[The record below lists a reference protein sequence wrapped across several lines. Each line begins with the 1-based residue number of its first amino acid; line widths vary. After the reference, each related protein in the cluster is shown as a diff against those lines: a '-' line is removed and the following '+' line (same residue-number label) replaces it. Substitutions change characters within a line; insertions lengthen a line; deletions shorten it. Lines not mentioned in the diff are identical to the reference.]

1 MKALFTPFKVGLVV
15 VGAFMAFLYMYG
27 QVKGGIEDDKAGYR
41 VSAIF
46 RDVSGLAPKSRVVI
60 AGINVGQIDQ
70 IELAGDQARVWIKV
84 NIPLKSD
91 ARIARRSAGLLGE
104 FYIQLTPGYTGTPL
118 KDGDE
123 IKNVDYDTEM
133 SDVINEVKAITSNVS
148 EITASLNRVVSG
160 VDGEQ
165 RLVDT
170 LNAVRDTAQEINRT
184 VQTNTPK
191 IDAMLDNVLHA
202 TANAE
207 QFTRE
212 FQRDARFVL
221 SDARKVSSDAAA
233 ITQSVRDIIGK
244 NRPGVEGSFEGV
256 NGAVARLQGAL
267 DKLDGTLDKTRSIA
281 TKIDDGKGTLG
292 RLVNDDRLV
301 NSVNDL
307 VTETS
312 GFVRRITR
320 LQVGVGLQAEW
331 YFKQSAA
338 KTYLELR
345 LQPRPDKFYSF
356 QLIDDPRGR
365 TNFVRRVISSSDS
378 ETDPLVSEQITTTE
392 DQFKLSLQFAKRM
405 WFAQGRVGI
414 IESTGGI
421 GVDFLF
427 LDDDLE
433 FNTDLFDLDGATNP
447 RVRARAMYRFFSH
460 IYISGGID
468 DILNDDLRD
477 WFIGAGV
484 RFTDDDLIAI
494 LATAPSGAP

>member
-15 VGAFMAFLYMYG
+15 LGAFAAFLYMYG
-27 QVKGGIEDDKAGYR
+27 QVKGGIEDDQAGYR

-60 AGINVGQIDQ
+60 AGINVGQIEK
-70 IELAGDQARVWIKV
+70 IELAGDQARIWVRV
-84 NIPLKSD
+84 NLPLKSD

-104 FYIQLTPGYTGTPL
+104 FYLQLTPGYTGTPL

-123 IKNVDYDTEM
+123 IKNVDYDTEPA
-133 SDVINEVKAITSNVS
+133 DLLNEVKAITANVN
-148 EITASLNRVVSG
+148 EITSSLNRVVSG
-160 VDGEQ
+160 QDGEQ
-165 RLVDT
+165 RLQDT
-170 LNAVRDTAQEINRT
+170 LNAIRSTAQEIDRT
-184 VQTNTPK
+184 VQANTPK
-191 IDAMLDNVLHA
+191 IDAMLDNVLKA

-207 QFTRE
+207 RFTEE
-212 FQRDARFVL
+212 FRRDARFVL
-221 SDARKVSSDAAA
+221 NDARKVSTDAAA
-233 ITQSVRDIIGK
+233 ITGDVRDMIGR

-256 NGAVARLQGAL
+256 NGAVVRLQSAL

-281 TKIDDGKGTLG
+281 TKIDDGKGTIG

-301 NSVNDL
+301 NSVNEL

-331 YFKQSAA
+331 YFRQAAA

-365 TNFVRRVISSSDS
+365 TNFVRRVVSSSDS
-378 ETDPLVSEQITTTE
+378 ATDPLVSEQITTTE

-421 GVDFLF
+421 GLDLLF
-427 LDDDLE
+427 FEDDLE

-447 RVRARAMYRFFSH
+447 RIRTRAMMRFFSH
-460 IYISGGID
+460 LYISGGVD

-494 LATAPSGAP
+494 LATAPTGP